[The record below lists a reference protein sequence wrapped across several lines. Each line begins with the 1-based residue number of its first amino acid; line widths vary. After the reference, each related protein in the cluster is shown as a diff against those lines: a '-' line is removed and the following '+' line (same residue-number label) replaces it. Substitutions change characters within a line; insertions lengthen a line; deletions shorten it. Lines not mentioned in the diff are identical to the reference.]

1 MADKIQPADLEGRLM
16 PGKNLFLHLFFGIM
30 FGWLLALIN
39 TFLTGGTAPWITY
52 HQALEK
58 AKKAGGDM
66 WDVVRGGRL
75 PLGFGPFG
83 SF

>member
-1 MADKIQPADLEGRLM
+1 MADKIQPADLEGRLT

-39 TFLTGGTAPWITY
+39 TFLAGGTAPWITY
-52 HQALEK
+52 KQALEK
-58 AKKAGGDM
+58 
-66 WDVVRGGRL
+66 VRGDRWSVAWGGRM